1 MIDTAL
7 VSGVLLPASLGIIML
22 GLGMTLHPADFRR
35 ILSQPKAVLIGL
47 GVQMLLLTAIC
58 FGLCLLLQLPGVIM
72 TMMVI

>member
-35 ILSQPKAVLIGL
+35 ILS
-47 GVQMLLLTAIC
+47 
-58 FGLCLLLQLPGVIM
+58 
-72 TMMVI
+72 